1 MAMNRV
7 QFQQGLSMAE
17 FFERYGTEAKCYRS
31 LNNARRPQGYRCPCC
46 NGRARSR
53 FRREGRIYYQ
63 CRACRHQTTLTSGTL
78 FEASKLPLTTW
89 FLAMHLLT
97 GSKTNLSALAL
108 KRHLGV
114 CYRSAWRMKQKIME
128 AMTQREEGRQLAGF
142 VQVDDA
148 YLGGECNGGKRG
160 RGSENKQA
168 FVIAVST
175 DETLERPTF
184 AVIEPVRSFSNEAM
198 LDWAQRRLAPD
209 AEVFSDGL
217 ACFGRFA
224 DLGHAHTVLE
234 TGGGRAATQAKGA
247 RWANVVLG
255 NVKHAISG
263 CYHAVRQAKYARR
276 YLAEAAWRFNRRFHL
291 PSMLPRLV
299 HAMLLCMPCPEPRLR
314 DETNFIG

>member
-1 MAMNRV
+1 V
-7 QFQQGLSMAE
+7 
-17 FFERYGTEAKCYRS
+17 
-31 LNNARRPQGYRCPCC
+31 
-46 NGRARSR
+46 
-53 FRREGRIYYQ
+53 
-63 CRACRHQTTLTSGTL
+63 
-78 FEASKLPLTTW
+78 PLTTW

-97 GSKTNLSALAL
+97 SSKTNMAALEL

-114 CYRSAWRMKQKIME
+114 CYRTAWRMKQKIME
-128 AMTQREEGRQLAGF
+128 AMTEREEGRQLAGF

-148 YLGGECNGGKRG
+148 YLGGERNGGKPG
-160 RGSENKQA
+160 RGSENKQP

-175 DETLERPTF
+175 DETLEHPTY

-198 LDWAQRRLAPD
+198 LDWAARRLAPG
-209 AEVFSDGL
+209 AEAFSDGL

-224 DLGHAHTVLE
+224 DLDHAHTVLE
-234 TGGGRAATQAKGA
+234 TEGGRAATEVTGA

-255 NVKHAISG
+255 NVKRAISG

-299 HAMLLCMPCPEPRLR
+299 HAMMLCKPCAEQRLR
-314 DETNFIG
+314 TETNFVG